1 MGLAAEDLEV
11 DSAAGGKEAVETAGD
26 LEVDSA
32 AGGSA
37 EVDLEAETVV
47 EDSEEDSAEVE
58 KGVETAVETEGVDLV
73 AGATVVA
80 GLVVET
86 VETGM
91 LGGRLRRQ

>member
-1 MGLAAEDLEV
+1 MEGGLEGVKAAEDSVVARVVGLVAADLVAADLVVARAV
-11 DSAAGGKEAVETAGD
+11 DW
-26 LEVDSA
+26 
-32 AGGSA
+32 
-37 EVDLEAETVV
+37 
-47 EDSEEDSAEVE
+47 
-58 KGVETAVETEGVDLV
+58 EGVDLV